1 MRLTVQLRG
10 VDTISLRTKALIAA
24 AQYGMKAGVAEAAL
38 ILEQEA
44 KSLVPVDTG
53 NLRDNIH
60 SELIESTELRQVVA
74 VTPVWE
80 EGEGSAYE
88 SSQMHLFSYEVHR
101 DYGFQPAY
109 ARRIEYGFVGADV
122 LGRRYN
128 QPPQPYMRPAFDMR
142 QGDARQAIADSI
154 YSELDAVKR

>member
-38 ILEQEA
+38 ILEEEA

-53 NLRDNIH
+53 NLRDHIH

-74 VTPVWE
+74 VTPVYE
-80 EGEGSAYE
+80 EGNE
-88 SSQMHLFSYEVHR
+88 
-101 DYGFQPAY
+101 YGFDPAY
-109 ARRIEYGFVGADV
+109 ARRIEYGFVGTDR

-154 YSELDAVKR
+154 YSEIDAVKR